1 MGEETS
7 SPFQR
12 MRSIYF
18 DNAATTQVSPVIL
31 AELPHVLHDCCG
43 NPSSIHAEGRKARK
57 LIEDSRR
64 SVSELLGCRANEV
77 YFTSGGSESDT
88 WALYGTAH
96 APGNHRRTLITS
108 QIEHKAVL
116 SCSKRLESEGYNVIY
131 LPVDPN
137 GVVSADSLKRVITED
152 VFLVSIMSVNNET
165 GVIQDIDALSEIA
178 HSKGALFHTDAV
190 QGIYDVEYK
199 LANSQ
204 IDMLSLSAHK
214 LHGLKG
220 CGVLSVRSGLNISN
234 LIFGG
239 AQEQGKRAG
248 TENMPGI
255 YSLGIACCEIMTNRD
270 AINSKKLKLSRL
282 LEELI
287 TSRIDNVIVN
297 SASAGRASGISNISF
312 KGVDGEALMLN
323 LDLKGVCVS
332 TGSACLSGSVD
343 PSHVLMAMGI
353 EKEIAAG
360 SVRFSF
366 SEYNTEEEVYT
377 AADIICETVQKLRN
391 MNK

>member
-18 DNAATTQVSPVIL
+18 DNAATTQVSPGIL
-31 AELPHVLHDCCG
+31 AELPRVLQDCCG
-43 NPSSIHAEGRKARK
+43 NPSSIHAEGRKSRK
-57 LIEDSRR
+57 LVEDSRR

-178 HSKGALFHTDAV
+178 HLKGALFHTDAV

-220 CGVLSVRSGLNISN
+220 CGVLTVRSGIDISK
-234 LIFGG
+234 LIYGG

-248 TENMPGI
+248 TENLPGI
-255 YSLGIACCEIMTNRD
+255 YSLGIACRDIMTNRD
-270 AINSKKLKLSRL
+270 AINSRKRKLSGL

-287 TSRIDNVIVN
+287 TSRIEDLTVN
-297 SASAGRASGISNISF
+297 SASARRAGGISNISF
-312 KGVDGEALMLN
+312 RGVDGEALMLN
-323 LDLKGVCVS
+323 LDLKGVCAS

-377 AADIICETVQKLRN
+377 AADIICETVKKLRN